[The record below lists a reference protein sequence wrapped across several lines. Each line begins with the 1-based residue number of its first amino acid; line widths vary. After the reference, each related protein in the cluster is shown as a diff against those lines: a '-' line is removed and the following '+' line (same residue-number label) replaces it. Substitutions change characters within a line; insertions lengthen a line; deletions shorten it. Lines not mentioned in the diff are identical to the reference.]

1 MNEIKI
7 INESQLREINGG
19 AISAV
24 VTAKVIGKIVAAGV
38 GIFIGWYAGYND
50 TIKGH

>member
-19 AISAV
+19 ALSAV

-38 GIFIGWYAGYND
+38 GMLLGWYAGYND
-50 TIKGH
+50 TIKGQ